1 MDEPFGALDERT
13 GYCSSELLRIQQML
27 RRTVLC
33 ITHSIQES
41 IMLSDRVALMSSG
54 PGRVKEVLDV
64 ELPRPRSP
72 DLMSTPEFGS
82 LVARVWSSIREESVR
97 TSAHLPPEST

>member
-1 MDEPFGALDERT
+1 
-13 GYCSSELLRIQQML
+13 
-27 RRTVLC
+27 
-33 ITHSIQES
+33 
-41 IMLSDRVALMSSG
+41 MSSG
-54 PGRVKEVLDV
+54 PGRVKEVLSV

-97 TSAHLPPEST
+97 TGVHLPPEST